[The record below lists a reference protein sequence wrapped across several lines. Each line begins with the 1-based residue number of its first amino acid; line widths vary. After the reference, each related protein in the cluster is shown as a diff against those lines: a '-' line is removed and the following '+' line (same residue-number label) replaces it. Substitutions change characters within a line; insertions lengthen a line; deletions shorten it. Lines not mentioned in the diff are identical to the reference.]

1 MVRKILRPKVQI
13 DKKQV
18 LKALDCDE
26 TSLSYE
32 AMSRCYDEVIGHV
45 RALLMPEARI
55 YLLDEG
61 KICELRTIGDGIDSY
76 IQKAFRDGSSVH
88 AALAD
93 AIADSALFA
102 MEEDICDALLLI
114 CGTYGFGIQKKMEV
128 QKDLSVLEYR
138 EIIEKAISKE
148 GMEVFDDGQIV
159 DIKLTIGA
167 MLSPVKSM
175 CNIYEIS
182 ENPHIFRAGHDCK
195 ACGNLECK
203 WRNDRGEREMEKDG
217 KRISL
222 TVCDCED
229 KQEIICQSGETVMEA
244 LMRLDS
250 KYEAICGGTGRC
262 GKCKVRIEKEDFPI
276 TGADRLTFTKKE
288 LAAGWRLACRAVVDK
303 PMTVYPKMTD
313 EHLTGASAVA
323 NFTSNTLKDMKSY
336 KTQDAED
343 EFSFAIDIGTTTIAV
358 GLVSGRDGQCV
369 ETYTSLNHQR
379 SYGADV
385 ISRIG
390 QATGGA
396 AVSMQKI
403 VIEDIASG
411 IRELSKK
418 HLTANH
424 RVTAIAI
431 AGNTTMLHL
440 LMGYPCDG
448 LGGAPFLPYK
458 TDCERIDRM
467 AVRKLQIGLLFDA
480 LGSPAFDETELRLFP
495 GISAFVGADIVSGM
509 TALAM
514 GRDDAADIL
523 IDLGTNGEMVIGNK
537 EKLLVTSTAAGPA
550 FEGGN
555 ITWGTGSIDG
565 AICGAEF
572 FDGGLHIKTINEA
585 PPIGICGTG
594 IVEVIYELRRMGVLD
609 ETGLLEKAYFDS
621 GYPLAQ
627 TLDNKTIFLTQKDIR
642 EFQMAKAAICAG
654 VRTLLRTFG
663 SDGNQIRHLYIAGG
677 FGYKLNYKKAAAI
690 GLLPGGME
698 KIAVPVGNAA
708 LAGASL
714 LASDVRCMN
723 QAEKLTAKA
732 CEINLADSKVFQ
744 DYYMESMYF

>member
-18 LKALDCDE
+18 LKALGCDE

-45 RALLMPEARI
+45 RALLMPEVRI

-88 AALAD
+88 AVLAD

-276 TGADRLTFTKKE
+276 TGADRLIFTKKE

-343 EFSFAIDIGTTTIAV
+343 SF
-358 GLVSGRDGQCV
+358 
-369 ETYTSLNHQR
+369 
-379 SYGADV
+379 
-385 ISRIG
+385 
-390 QATGGA
+390 
-396 AVSMQKI
+396 
-403 VIEDIASG
+403 
-411 IRELSKK
+411 
-418 HLTANH
+418 
-424 RVTAIAI
+424 
-431 AGNTTMLHL
+431 L
-440 LMGYPCDG
+440 L
-448 LGGAPFLPYK
+448 
-458 TDCERIDRM
+458 
-467 AVRKLQIGLLFDA
+467 Q
-480 LGSPAFDETELRLFP
+480 
-495 GISAFVGADIVSGM
+495 
-509 TALAM
+509 
-514 GRDDAADIL
+514 
-523 IDLGTNGEMVIGNK
+523 
-537 EKLLVTSTAAGPA
+537 
-550 FEGGN
+550 
-555 ITWGTGSIDG
+555 
-565 AICGAEF
+565 
-572 FDGGLHIKTINEA
+572 
-585 PPIGICGTG
+585 
-594 IVEVIYELRRMGVLD
+594 
-609 ETGLLEKAYFDS
+609 
-621 GYPLAQ
+621 
-627 TLDNKTIFLTQKDIR
+627 
-642 EFQMAKAAICAG
+642 
-654 VRTLLRTFG
+654 
-663 SDGNQIRHLYIAGG
+663 
-677 FGYKLNYKKAAAI
+677 
-690 GLLPGGME
+690 
-698 KIAVPVGNAA
+698 
-708 LAGASL
+708 
-714 LASDVRCMN
+714 
-723 QAEKLTAKA
+723 
-732 CEINLADSKVFQ
+732 
-744 DYYMESMYF
+744 